1 MDWSTA
7 QANSDLLEFTRVV
20 SALRRDHPVFRR
32 RRFFRGTPAGD
43 GHLADIAW
51 LTPSGR
57 EMADQDWATPY
68 ARAMTVFL
76 NGEALTEPD
85 PHGERVRDDSFLIML
100 SADREPLEFT
110 VPGPKY
116 GEGWVLLLD
125 TAAEGSG
132 TPDGAAD
139 LRPGDRLLRT
149 GGSVAVLRRT
159 TAS

>member
-1 MDWSTA
+1 
-7 QANSDLLEFTRVV
+7 
-20 SALRRDHPVFRR
+20 
-32 RRFFRGTPAGD
+32 
-43 GHLADIAW
+43 
-51 LTPSGR
+51 
-57 EMADQDWATPY
+57 MADQDWATPY

-116 GEGWVLLLD
+116 GERWVVLLD
-125 TAAEGSG
+125 SAAEGSA

-139 LRPGDRLLRT
+139 LRPGARLLRT
-149 GGSVAVLRRT
+149 GGSMAVLRRQR
-159 TAS
+159 